1 MRGGTVELEVVN
13 KPRTGDLSTHHR
25 PADPLVALEH
35 EHLPSGACQVYCA
48 HQAVVPGADYNR
60 VIMGVGYEVSPL
72 FAVDVALTQSASGIA
87 STIRVVV

>member
-1 MRGGTVELEVVN
+1 MRGGTVGLEVVN

-25 PADPLVALEH
+25 PADPLVAL

-72 FAVDVALTQSASGIA
+72 FAVDVALIPSPVKEFSQ
-87 STIRVVV
+87 RVAA